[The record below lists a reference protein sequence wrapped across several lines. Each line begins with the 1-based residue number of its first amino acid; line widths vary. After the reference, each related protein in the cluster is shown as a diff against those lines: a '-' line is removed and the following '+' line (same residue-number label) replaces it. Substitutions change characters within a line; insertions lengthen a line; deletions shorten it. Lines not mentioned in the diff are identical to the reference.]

1 MLDKD
6 GHIKIT
12 DFGLCKEGIT
22 DAATMKTFCGTPE
35 YLAPEVMFF
44 FKCVYIHLCF
54 LSSEGECEV
63 PALHCNAVNKHTSL
77 VFAPGCMH
85 ICNLVQERRSFFLW
99 SSLIDHSRVYPTCEI
114 WSVTWCVVWEN
125 LMHLL
130 LNFFIKILF
139 LFIDKKKKRWEAV
152 KEIANMSQGTFLR
165 VVLYSS
171 SGHHVKTIHCQD
183 NVRVRYF

>member
-1 MLDKD
+1 MITSLTPQCTKSVQPVNKVSHNDKEILISFQLENLMLDKD

-44 FKCVYIHLCF
+44 FFKMCVYTFMF

-77 VFAPGCMH
+77 VFSPGCMH
-85 ICNLVQERRSFFLW
+85 ICNLVQERRSFF
-99 SSLIDHSRVYPTCEI
+99 SLIFT
-114 WSVTWCVVWEN
+114 N
-125 LMHLL
+125 
-130 LNFFIKILF
+130 
-139 LFIDKKKKRWEAV
+139 
-152 KEIANMSQGTFLR
+152 
-165 VVLYSS
+165 
-171 SGHHVKTIHCQD
+171 
-183 NVRVRYF
+183 